1 MVAEAVPV
9 RVQIGSVGTD
19 LAEGVATLE
28 FDVGSQ
34 RVRKLERVSASWA
47 DVVFAICGNTQF
59 ELKSVDTSVQSRV
72 LLKLYVHSESHHD
85 IN

>member
-28 FDVGSQ
+28 LDVGSQ

-47 DVVFAICGNTQF
+47 DVVFAVCRNTKF
-59 ELKSVDTSVQSRV
+59 ELKSVDSSVQRN
-72 LLKLYVHSESHHD
+72 LLKLYVHSERHHG
-85 IN
+85 IK